1 MVEKGPLPCGSGSD
15 RPPCRSMILAPAGTP
30 APTNGR
36 MSPDRI
42 RKHPKDFF
50 AGFGSHICKPMIE
63 TIIPRKELYLM
74 KSTKV
79 MIPVALLISLFLA
92 VTVYAGPGRWG
103 GGMGP
108 CGAMLGDL
116 TKEQQKQV
124 ESLRLDLLK
133 KTEPLRAQMSQ
144 KRIEMMELA
153 SKDNPD
159 EQAIEKTRQEI
170 WALQDTMRNERRAM
184 SAKFRSLL
192 TPEQRQKLGAFGPGA
207 GMGRGACCG
216 GEQGMGRGRACPG
229 CPMQMSNR

>member
-1 MVEKGPLPCGSGSD
+1 
-15 RPPCRSMILAPAGTP
+15 
-30 APTNGR
+30 
-36 MSPDRI
+36 
-42 RKHPKDFF
+42 
-50 AGFGSHICKPMIE
+50 
-63 TIIPRKELYLM
+63 M

-79 MIPVALLISLFLA
+79 TIPVALLIALFLV
-92 VTVYAGPGRWG
+92 VTAYAGPGRG
-103 GGMGP
+103 AGGMGP
-108 CGAMLGDL
+108 GGAVWGDL
-116 TKEQQKQV
+116 TKEQQKQL

-159 EQAIEKTRQEI
+159 EQAIEKKRQEI

-184 SAKFRSLL
+184 SSQFRSLL

-207 GMGRGACCG
+207 GMGCG
-216 GEQGMGRGRACPG
+216 GGFGMGQGMGGGRGCPG

>member
-1 MVEKGPLPCGSGSD
+1 
-15 RPPCRSMILAPAGTP
+15 
-30 APTNGR
+30 
-36 MSPDRI
+36 
-42 RKHPKDFF
+42 
-50 AGFGSHICKPMIE
+50 
-63 TIIPRKELYLM
+63 M

-79 MIPVALLISLFLA
+79 MIPVALLIALFLT

-108 CGAMLGDL
+108 SGAMLGDL

-133 KTEPLRAQMSQ
+133 KTEPLRTQMSQ

-159 EQAIEKTRQEI
+159 EQAIEKKRQEI

-207 GMGRGACCG
+207 GMGRGACRG
-216 GEQGMGRGRACPG
+216 GVQGMGRGRTCPG

>member
-1 MVEKGPLPCGSGSD
+1 
-15 RPPCRSMILAPAGTP
+15 
-30 APTNGR
+30 
-36 MSPDRI
+36 
-42 RKHPKDFF
+42 
-50 AGFGSHICKPMIE
+50 
-63 TIIPRKELYLM
+63 M

-79 MIPVALLISLFLA
+79 VIPVALLIALFLA

-108 CGAMLGDL
+108 GGAVWGDL

-124 ESLRLDLLK
+124 ESFRLDLLK

-144 KRIEMMELA
+144 KRIEMMELT

-159 EQAIEKTRQEI
+159 EQAIEKKRQEI

-184 SAKFRSLL
+184 STKFRSLL
-192 TPEQRQKLGAFGPGA
+192 TPEQRQKLGASGPGG
-207 GMGRGACCG
+207 GMGCG
-216 GEQGMGRGRACPG
+216 GGFGGGQGMGRGRACPG